1 MESKGPQQRCSL
13 IFCFVVCSLTLN
25 YTLENEFY
33 SISRLGESPHYYTC
47 LLSSQGFLLYS
58 PLSCRRGGKEY
69 QYSSYFWPRSGQMVV
84 GLLVFL
90 VDCLVLQSSGKIK
103 NQPCKYDFVQSQLDA
118 HMLLQML
125 SYHVE
130 LSMHTHIVKFTLVI
144 CDVWYQFCTSNFA
157 AYVSFSSFLVLKT
170 TEVFSKKQRFW
181 KSQKHSLAIL
191 NYSAL

>member
-1 MESKGPQQRCSL
+1 
-13 IFCFVVCSLTLN
+13 
-25 YTLENEFY
+25 
-33 SISRLGESPHYYTC
+33 
-47 LLSSQGFLLYS
+47 
-58 PLSCRRGGKEY
+58 
-69 QYSSYFWPRSGQMVV
+69 
-84 GLLVFL
+84 
-90 VDCLVLQSSGKIK
+90 
-103 NQPCKYDFVQSQLDA
+103 
-118 HMLLQML
+118 MLLQML

-191 NYSAL
+191 NYSALWDQSITPLDISHWNGASCISFTHSFWSFLGQGHLDFWNLSLVSGVLPLLALSLPVCFQNPVCILPPFSFAMNCIRIIEVGKHL